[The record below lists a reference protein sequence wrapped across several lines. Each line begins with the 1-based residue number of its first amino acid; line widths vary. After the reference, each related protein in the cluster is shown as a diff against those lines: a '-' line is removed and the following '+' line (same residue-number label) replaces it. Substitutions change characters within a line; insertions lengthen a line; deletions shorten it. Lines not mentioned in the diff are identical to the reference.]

1 NALRKARARASLSER
16 EVVDLMRARGASI
29 TTATVERWERN
40 GSIRLDEA
48 VDLAAVY
55 HVTLDELAGRRARH
69 GRLPGRPHAWG
80 LARRVPG
87 LARHARGLA
96 RHVPCLTPS
105 MSSLTP
111 SMPPASRTMRACCL
125 PSSSPR
131 LPRSRRP
138 ARGSPRSRR

>member
-1 NALRKARARASLSER
+1 MRWTSIDESTTPADATHPAGRDRHDPPRAGTRIARAAAHDRIGNALRKARARTSLSER

-69 GRLPGRPHAWG
+69 GWLLG
-80 LARRVPG
+80 
-87 LARHARGLA
+87 
-96 RHVPCLTPS
+96 
-105 MSSLTP
+105 
-111 SMPPASRTMRACCL
+111 
-125 PSSSPR
+125 
-131 LPRSRRP
+131 
-138 ARGSPRSRR
+138 